1 MLEPTSGSVTI
12 EGMDHRMHIQDVR
25 KILGFCPQ
33 YGKIE
38 ISDKDIHCLYVILD
52 ILYDELSVVE
62 HLELFGKVFRRG
74 TDAELVKPKNRRK

>member
-12 EGMDHRMHIQDVR
+12 EGLDNQAHIQDVR

-38 ISDKDIHCLYVILD
+38 TFDKDIHCLYVILD
-52 ILYDELSVVE
+52 ILYNELSVVE
-62 HLELFGKVFRRG
+62 HLELIGKVFIKRI
-74 TDAELVKPKNRRK
+74 DVQLIKAKNKRK